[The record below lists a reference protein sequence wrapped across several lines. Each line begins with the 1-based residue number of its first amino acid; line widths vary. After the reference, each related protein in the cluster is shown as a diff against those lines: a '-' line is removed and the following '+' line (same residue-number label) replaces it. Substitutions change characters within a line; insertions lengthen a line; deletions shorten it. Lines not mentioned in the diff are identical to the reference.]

1 MKLKLLSIV
10 SLVACAGVSHGA
22 AGIYDSFVFTT
33 TTGAAPLTFYDI
45 GAVTSNPDFNGA
57 DLGVFTVGDSLQL
70 GGQQKSFKNDSTDVT
85 GHRVYWRI
93 GSGSF
98 TTVNLAFQWNTGDS
112 GAPSGLNNFGDQQ
125 WGGDVQGANGSLV
138 LSSNVLSGLTPGNY
152 TLEVYS
158 EISTN
163 GVDAAATIG
172 NVNGG
177 NNYKANYTVVPE
189 PSAAL
194 LGGLGVLALLRRRR
208 D

>member
-1 MKLKLLSIV
+1 MKIKTLFIASMI
-10 SLVACAGVSHGA
+10 AGSGFSHGA

-33 TTGAAPLTFYDI
+33 TNGAAPLTFYDI
-45 GAVTSNPDFNGA
+45 GAVTANPEFDGA
-57 DLGVFTVGDSLQL
+57 NLGVFNIGGVLQL
-70 GGQQKSFKNDSTDVT
+70 GGQQKSFKNGGTDVT
-85 GHRVYWRI
+85 AHNIYWRI
-93 GSGSF
+93 NTGSF
-98 TTVNLAFQWNTGDS
+98 TSVGMPFQWNTGDL

-138 LSSNVLSGLTPGNY
+138 LSTNVLSGLTPGNY

-163 GVDAAATIG
+163 GVNASPTIG

-177 NNYKANYTVVPE
+177 NNYKASFTVIPE

-194 LGGLGVLALLRRRR
+194 LGGIGMLALLRRRR
-208 D
+208 